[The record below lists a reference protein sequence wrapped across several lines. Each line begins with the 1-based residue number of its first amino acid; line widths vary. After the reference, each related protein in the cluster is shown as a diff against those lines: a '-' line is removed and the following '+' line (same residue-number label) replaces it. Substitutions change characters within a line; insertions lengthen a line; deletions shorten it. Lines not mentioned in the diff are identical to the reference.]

1 VTQFTLFD
9 SSVRAPSS
17 PTSEAAVF
25 NRLVSLAAERTPGPG
40 ITLDQVG
47 DADAL
52 ARELQKPEPDPERIN
67 LFSIRL
73 GLGPDDLGQ

>member
-1 VTQFTLFD
+1 MQFTLFD

-40 ITLDQVG
+40 ISLDQVA

-52 ARELQKPEPDPERIN
+52 ARELVKEEPDPERVS
-67 LFSIRL
+67 LFSVRL
-73 GLGPDDLGQ
+73 GLNPRDLTP